1 MIGNLNKK
9 RIVSLLCVSL
19 FISCGNI
26 ETEKGDGLFENDSG
40 RYTVVEVKSP
50 ASSFRSF
57 DKTNTEFHHTYYLLD
72 TKTGEIKK
80 INWSEIE

>member
-40 RYTVVEVKSP
+40 RYTVV
-50 ASSFRSF
+50 
-57 DKTNTEFHHTYYLLD
+57 
-72 TKTGEIKK
+72 
-80 INWSEIE
+80 

>member
-9 RIVSLLCVSL
+9 RIVVLLCGSL

-40 RYTVVEVKSP
+40 RYTVVERKRNI
-50 ASSFRSF
+50 RSF
-57 DKTNTEFHHTYYLLD
+57 GPGDYSHDYYLLD
-72 TKTGEIKK
+72 TKTGDLSK
-80 INWSEIE
+80 IDFEEIE

>member
-9 RIVSLLCVSL
+9 TILSLLCVSL

-40 RYTVVEVKSP
+40 RYTVVERKINVHKGFYRGDYSH
-50 ASSFRSF
+50 
-57 DKTNTEFHHTYYLLD
+57 EYYLLD
-72 TKTGEIKK
+72 TKTGDLSK
-80 INWSEIE
+80 IDFEEIE

>member
-9 RIVSLLCVSL
+9 RIVVLLYGSL

-40 RYTVVEVKSP
+40 RYTVVE
-50 ASSFRSF
+50 R
-57 DKTNTEFHHTYYLLD
+57 KTQRTFGPGGDYSHEYYLLD
-72 TKTGEIKK
+72 TKTGDLSK
-80 INWSEIE
+80 IDFEEIE